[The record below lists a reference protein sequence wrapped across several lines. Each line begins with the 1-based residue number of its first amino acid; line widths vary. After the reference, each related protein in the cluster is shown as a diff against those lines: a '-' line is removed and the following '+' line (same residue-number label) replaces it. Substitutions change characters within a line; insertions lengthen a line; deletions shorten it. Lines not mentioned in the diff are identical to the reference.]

1 MLELICTG
9 CIVVSEKTKKRKAIE
24 MVKGSKLNFTCTF
37 VRRHDKALEAIT
49 RCGELEKQGR
59 FVKLVEALDDD
70 HTNLKVKP
78 LTYMFIFLY
87 FFVSK
92 SSVLLSAMKINLD
105 LHGYF

>member
-37 VRRHDKALEAIT
+37 VCRHDKALEAIT

-70 HTNLKVKP
+70 QP
-78 LTYMFIFLY
+78 LTYMFI
-87 FFVSK
+87 VCIS
-92 SSVLLSAMKINLD
+92 LLVRVM
-105 LHGYF
+105 FC

>member
-1 MLELICTG
+1 MLQLICTG

-78 LTYMFIFLY
+78 LTYMFI
-87 FFVSK
+87 VCIS
-92 SSVLLSAMKINLD
+92 LLVRVV
-105 LHGYF
+105 FC

>member
-1 MLELICTG
+1 MLL
-9 CIVVSEKTKKRKAIE
+9 VRKQRREKEIE
-24 MVKGSKLNFTCTF
+24 MVKGSKLNFTRTF

-78 LTYMFIFLY
+78 LTYMFI
-87 FFVSK
+87 VCIS
-92 SSVLLSAMKINLD
+92 LLVRVV
-105 LHGYF
+105 FC